1 MRTLVSR
8 FILVS
13 LFTTSLVMLN
23 GCENAELRECKE
35 KASQLWDSTKDN
47 PKDNKAYWD
56 AIERC
61 KEKYG

>member
-1 MRTLVSR
+1 
-8 FILVS
+8 
-13 LFTTSLVMLN
+13 MLN